1 MNRVQFLEDEMSK
14 PVSRRDF
21 LKISVLSSAGVL
33 LASCAPAATTAPV
46 APTKAA
52 DTPAAQPASKDK
64 SVLRVVSGQ
73 DITEIT
79 IRTQVAKMYEVY
91 NPKVSVQMDIVS
103 GDRAQ
108 SQLTMI
114 AGGNPPDILYL
125 NDFFQYAF
133 ASKGLLTD
141 LNPYIA
147 KDKFDFT
154 PYLKEAVEANVYK
167 QQMTAMPFEVADM
180 GLVYNKKLFD
190 EAKVPY
196 PTADLKDPNWNWESM
211 IETAKKLTDESK
223 NQFGIAIDSWMIPN
237 WLLCYDQRYLS
248 NNKEI
253 TADTKSVMNT
263 ENTVKVNQMWLDLM
277 NVHKVSPSA
286 AMSQEIGGFDRF
298 MSGKVAMYSYGR
310 WLNTFRQIRD
320 FEWDVAPLP
329 AFKGTHPGAVMYIL
343 NYGIYSKSNNKDV
356 GWDFLKF
363 INTEQPQVVNVMS
376 GMAVAALN
384 QVNSMPE
391 FLNNAPPANN
401 VVYADTMPY
410 AKLWDSNEIDYMKYA
425 NQTLG
430 QLYGGQRSDTAA
442 VIKEASDG
450 IDKALNEYRAQNK

>member
-1 MNRVQFLEDEMSK
+1 MSK
-14 PVSRRDF
+14 HLSRRNF
-21 LKISVLSSAGVL
+21 LKISAISSTGIL
-33 LASCAPAATTAPV
+33 LAACAPQAIAPQA

-52 DTPAAQPASKDK
+52 DTPVAQPASKEK
-64 SVLRVVSGQ
+64 STLRVVSGQ
-73 DITEIT
+73 DVTEIT
-79 IRTQVAKMYEVY
+79 IRTQVAKMYEVF
-91 NPKVSVQMDIVS
+91 NPNVSVQMDVVS

-125 NDFFQYAF
+125 NDFFEYAF
-133 ASKGLLTD
+133 ASKGLLTTLD
-141 LNPYIA
+141 EYLSR
-147 KDKFDFT
+147 DKFDFT
-154 PYLKEAVEANVYK
+154 PYLTEAVEANRYNQHMV
-167 QQMTAMPFEVADM
+167 AMPFEVSVM
-180 GLVYNKKLFD
+180 GVVYNKKLFD
-190 EAKVPY
+190 AAKVPY
-196 PTADLKDPNWNWESM
+196 PTADIKDKSWNWESM
-211 IETAKKLTDESK
+211 IETAKKLTDSSK

-248 NNKEI
+248 NNKQIMPE
-253 TADTKSVMNT
+253 TKSVMNT

-277 NVHKVSPSA
+277 DVHKVAPSA
-286 AMSQEIGGFDRF
+286 AMAQEIGGFDRF

-329 AFKGTHPGAVMYIL
+329 APMGTHPGAVLYIL

-376 GMAVAALN
+376 GMAVAALAK
-384 QVNSMPE
+384 VNSMPE
-391 FLNNAPPANN
+391 YLNNAPPQHNA
-401 VVYADTMPY
+401 VYADTMPY

-430 QLYGGQRSDTAA
+430 QLYGGQRKDVKA
-442 VIKEASDG
+442 VIMEASDG

>member
-1 MNRVQFLEDEMSK
+1 MSK
-14 PVSRRDF
+14 HVSRRDF
-21 LKISVLSSAGVL
+21 LKISVVSSAGML
-33 LASCAPAATTAPV
+33 LAACAPAATPQA
-46 APTKAA
+46 APTQAAA
-52 DTPAAQPASKDK
+52 DTPAAKPASKDK
-64 SVLRVVSGQ
+64 TVLRVVSGQ
-73 DITEIT
+73 DVTEIT

-91 NPKVSVQMDIVS
+91 NQNASVQMDIVS

-125 NDFFQYAF
+125 NDNFEYAF
-133 ASKGLLTD
+133 ASKGLLTILD
-141 LNPYIA
+141 DYIS

-154 PYLKEAVEANVYK
+154 PFLKEAVDSNNYK
-167 QQMTAMPFEVADM
+167 QHMVAMPFEVACM
-180 GLVYNKKLFD
+180 GVVYNKKLFD
-190 EAKVPY
+190 AAKVPY
-196 PTADLKDPNWNWESM
+196 PTSDIKDPNWNWESM
-211 IETAKKLTDESK
+211 VETAKQLTDESK

-253 TADTKSVMNT
+253 TPETKSVMNT

-277 NVHKVSPSA
+277 NVYKVSPSA
-286 AMSQEIGGFDRF
+286 AMVQDIGGFDRF

-329 AFKGTHPGAVMYIL
+329 APKGTHLGAVMYIL
-343 NYGIYSKSNNKDV
+343 NYAIYSKSNNKDMA
-356 GWDFLKF
+356 WDFLKF

-376 GMAVAALN
+376 GMAVAALDKVN
-384 QVNSMPE
+384 QMPE
-391 FLNNAPPANN
+391 FLNNAPPAHN
-401 VVYADTMPY
+401 VVYADTMPL

-430 QLYGGQRSDTAA
+430 QLYGGQRTDTAA